1 MSRKYQ
7 LKVRAQ
13 RQEETRR
20 RIVDA
25 ALELHRTVGPARTGV
40 SAIAARARVQRHTFY
55 RYFPDE
61 LTLLKAC
68 SKRGFSLDPPP
79 DPRGWL
85 DISDPWVRLR
95 SGLAE
100 AYAYYRRNEGLMSNV
115 LRDAEVMGPPVGV
128 GILKHRAEML
138 EVLARGWGL
147 RRRCQLLLLAV
158 LRLALDFQTW
168 RSLVRQSGLEDSVAI
183 EVVVGLVEQAVRKL
197 AKAEVTTPL
206 SHRLNHSPK

>member
-1 MSRKYQ
+1 MPRKYQ

-40 SAIAARARVQRHTFY
+40 SAVAARAGVQRHTFY

-61 LTLLKAC
+61 LSLLKAC
-68 SKRGFSLDPPP
+68 TERGFSLNPPP
-79 DPRGWL
+79 DPQDWL

-100 AYAYYRRNEGLMSNV
+100 AYAFYRRNEALMSNV
-115 LRDAEVMGPPVGV
+115 LRDAAVMGPPVGV
-128 GILKHRAEML
+128 GILKHRATML
-138 EVLARGWGL
+138 EVLARGWSL
-147 RRRCQLLLLAV
+147 KNRHQLLLLAV

-168 RSLVRQSGLEDSVAI
+168 RSLVRQSGLDDSEAI
-183 EVVVGLVEQAVRKL
+183 EVLVGLVKQAVRKS
-197 AKAEVTTPL
+197 AGAE
-206 SHRLNHSPK
+206 

>member
-1 MSRKYQ
+1 MPRKYQ

-40 SAIAARARVQRHTFY
+40 SAVAARAGVQRHTFY

-61 LTLLKAC
+61 LSLLKAC
-68 SKRGFSLDPPP
+68 TERGFSLNPPP
-79 DPRGWL
+79 DPQGWL
-85 DISDPWVRLR
+85 EISDPWVRLR

-100 AYAYYRRNEGLMSNV
+100 AYAFYRRNEALMSNV
-115 LRDAEVMGPPVGV
+115 LRDAAAMGPPVGV
-128 GILKHRAEML
+128 GILKHRAAML

-147 RRRCQLLLLAV
+147 KSRRQLLLMAV

-168 RSLVRQSGLEDSVAI
+168 RSLVQQSGLEDSDAI
-183 EVVVGLVEQAVRKL
+183 ELLVGLVKQAVRKS
-197 AKAEVTTPL
+197 AGPG
-206 SHRLNHSPK
+206 

>member
-1 MSRKYQ
+1 MPRKYQ

-25 ALELHRTVGPARTGV
+25 ALELHRTVGPARTRV
-40 SAIAARARVQRHTFY
+40 SAVAARAGVQRHTFY
-55 RYFPDE
+55 KYFTDE
-61 LTLLKAC
+61 LSLFKAC
-68 SKRGFSLDPPP
+68 TERGFSLNPPP
-79 DPRGWL
+79 NSQAWL

-100 AYAYYRRNEGLMSNV
+100 AYTFYRRNEAIMSNV

-147 RRRCQLLLLAV
+147 RRRRQLLLLAV

-168 RSLVRQSGLEDSVAI
+168 RSLVRQSGLDDADAI

-197 AKAEVTTPL
+197 AKKAEVTTPL
-206 SHRLNHSPK
+206 LHSRSH